1 MLCLLSLTKPIYM
14 QFLRKILVTTVIGAL
29 LVSATSSN
37 CMAGNK
43 EPHNWK
49 GTHETSISVGL
60 PRTNLFMNIA
70 SPLNFSPMNG
80 FSRDRNNRANLPVF
94 GIDYGYNVLSWLNV
108 GLGFNYTYYETP
120 IIDDRSDAVSF
131 NERINSMQLMVRLR
145 FYWLNREKVRL
156 YSAVGAGILIQHGNM
171 LDMDRLPDNPV
182 RTEVVP
188 WFDLCAIGVTVGR
201 RLYGNFQ
208 LGAMSA
214 GLISAGIGYRF

>member
-1 MLCLLSLTKPIYM
+1 M

-70 SPLNFSPMNG
+70 SPLNFSPLNG
-80 FSRDRNNRANLPVF
+80 FSRDRNSRTSLPVF
-94 GIDYGYNVLSWLNV
+94 GVDYGYNVLSWLNI
-108 GLGFNYTYYETP
+108 GLDFNYTYYKTP
-120 IIDDRSDAVSF
+120 VIDDINDAVSF
-131 NERINSMQLMVRLR
+131 NEHINSMQLTVRLR
-145 FYWLNREKVRL
+145 FYWLNREMVRL
-156 YSAVGAGILIQHGNM
+156 YSTLGAGILIQHGNM
-171 LDMDRLPDNPV
+171 LDVNRLPDNPV
-182 RTEVVP
+182 WTHVVP
-188 WFDLCAIGVTVGR
+188 WFDICAIGVTVGR

-208 LGAMSA
+208 FGAMSS
-214 GLISAGIGYRF
+214 GVISAGIGYRF

>member
-1 MLCLLSLTKPIYM
+1 MKNLLYASLIAAMLAI
-14 QFLRKILVTTVIGAL
+14 IGCPE
-29 LVSATSSN
+29 S
-37 CMAGNK
+37 MAGDTGRYD
-43 EPHNWK
+43 WK
-49 GTHETSISVGL
+49 GTHETSVSVGL

-80 FSRDRNNRANLPVF
+80 FSRDRNSRTKLPVF
-94 GIDYGYNVLSWLNV
+94 GVDYGYNVLNWLNV

-120 IIDDRSDAVSF
+120 VINDKSDAITF
-131 NERINSMQLMVRLR
+131 NERINSMQLTVRLR

-156 YSAVGAGILIQHGNM
+156 YSTVGAGILIQHGNM
-171 LDMDRLPDNPV
+171 LDMNRLPDNPV
-182 RTEVVP
+182 WTDVVP

-208 LGAMSA
+208 FGAMSA